1 MEGAWDTETDDL
13 ELLVREGSDE
23 ELKGFLRL
31 LHPADIADL
40 IEQVDEDG
48 RTRIFSFL
56 SDRVAAEVLPKIQD
70 HYMGD
75 VLEALPEERLADY
88 VHEMDTDDAADIL
101 AELPSQQRRMVLA
114 KIEPEDSE
122 ELRHLMGYQPDTAGG
137 LMQTELIA
145 VVEDATVGE
154 VIDEIR
160 KNRDEVDRLHFV
172 FVVDEYK
179 RLQGVLD
186 LQDLI
191 LAENDRK
198 VSELMSP
205 EVISVKVD
213 TDQEEVVSMIM
224 KYSLI
229 SIPVVDD
236 QDRLLGRI
244 WVDDVMDALE
254 DEVDEDFL
262 LMAGAGEGELEDL
275 SVRRSVVARLPWLII
290 TWIGGITA
298 ALIMGHFGK
307 TMSEAMVVL
316 STFIPIIMAMG
327 GNVGTQSATIIVRG
341 IATGRVDYGGLAH
354 FFFGQ
359 LGIGFL
365 LGALI
370 GALTAAFAHMRPST
384 YEYSLIIGVAMASVI
399 SFSALVGAFL
409 PMFFKKIGV
418 DPAIATAPI
427 ISMTCDIVG
436 ILIYLTLAS
445 VFLP

>member
-1 MEGAWDTETDDL
+1 MDIEATDL
-13 ELLVREGSDE
+13 ELLVREGSDS
-23 ELKGFLRL
+23 ELAGFLRL

-40 IEQVDEDG
+40 VEQVDEEG
-48 RTRIFSFL
+48 RERIFSL
-56 SDRVAAEVLPKIQD
+56 LPDKTAAEVLPEIQD
-70 HYMGD
+70 YVMGD
-75 VLEALPEERLADY
+75 VLEFLPDERIADF
-88 VHEMDTDDAADIL
+88 VPEMDTDDAADLL
-101 AELPSQQRRMVLA
+101 AELPSSQQRMILA
-114 KIEPEDSE
+114 RIEPSDSE
-122 ELRHLMGYQPDTAGG
+122 ELRRLMEYQPDTAGG

-145 VVEDATVGE
+145 VVKDATVGE

-160 KNRDEVDRLHFV
+160 KNRNEVDRLHFV

-179 RLQGVLD
+179 RLEGVLD

-191 LAENDRK
+191 LADSDRR

-205 EVISVKVD
+205 EVISVRVD
-213 TDQEEVVSMIM
+213 TDQEEVVSLIM

-236 QDRLLGRI
+236 QNRLLGRI
-244 WVDDVMDALE
+244 WVDDVMGALE

-262 LMAGAGEGELEDL
+262 LMAGAGEEELEDL
-275 SVRRSVVARLPWLII
+275 SVRKSVVARLPWLII

-316 STFIPIIMAMG
+316 SAFIPIIMAMG

-341 IATGRVDYGGLAH
+341 IATGRIDYGGLTH
-354 FFFGQ
+354 FFFSQ
-359 LGIGFL
+359 LGIGFF

-370 GALTAAFAHMRPST
+370 GALTAAFAHIRPST
-384 YEYSLIIGVAMASVI
+384 YEYSLIIGLAMAAVI

-445 VFLP
+445 FLIS

>member
-1 MEGAWDTETDDL
+1 
-13 ELLVREGSDE
+13 
-23 ELKGFLRL
+23 
-31 LHPADIADL
+31 
-40 IEQVDEDG
+40 
-48 RTRIFSFL
+48 
-56 SDRVAAEVLPKIQD
+56 
-70 HYMGD
+70 
-75 VLEALPEERLADY
+75 
-88 VHEMDTDDAADIL
+88 
-101 AELPSQQRRMVLA
+101 
-114 KIEPEDSE
+114 
-122 ELRHLMGYQPDTAGG
+122 
-137 LMQTELIA
+137 
-145 VVEDATVGE
+145 
-154 VIDEIR
+154 
-160 KNRDEVDRLHFV
+160 
-172 FVVDEYK
+172 
-179 RLQGVLD
+179 VLD

-384 YEYSLIIGVAMASVI
+384 YDYSLIIGMAMASVI